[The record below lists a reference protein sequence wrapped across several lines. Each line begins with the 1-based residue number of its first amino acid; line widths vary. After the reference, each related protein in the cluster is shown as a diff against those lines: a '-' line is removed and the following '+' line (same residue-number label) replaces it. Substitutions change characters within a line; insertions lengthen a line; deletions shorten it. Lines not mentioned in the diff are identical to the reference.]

1 MNEFQLVIPMSG
13 IGKRFKDAGYKELK
27 PFIKVDGITI
37 IEHILQMYPFD
48 SEVLFIMNEDDP
60 ELSSHIESVQQ
71 MRPNVKVKTIASHKK
86 GPGHA
91 IWEAREEIH
100 LERPVIVNYA
110 DFSGTWDF
118 NAFMNQLT
126 KYEGSIL
133 TYTGFHPHMIRS
145 NKFAYVK
152 LNETNLVTDIQ
163 EKSPYT
169 TSPMNEHASSGVYGF
184 SSGRILLDSI
194 QKQIEER
201 ISLNGEYY
209 ISLTYKPMISAGMNI
224 SILDMSTFNQWGT
237 PEDLQDW
244 IYWNESVKQATG
256 PLTPKELKVDENAVL
271 LAAGKGSRVVAV
283 AKTEKPFIQIGDSSL
298 WERALND
305 GLSHSEIVL
314 VTRES
319 LEPKFPA
326 EKFSSI
332 VSTKEV
338 TSGQAASALSGLLK
352 LENKKSPVTIFSC
365 DNILNG
371 YSEIDLD
378 YKENE
383 VYVWITQNYPPSK
396 LHPEQYSW
404 VTLDELKN
412 IKSVYLKACPPD
424 VDDAFLIVGNFTFAS
439 GQIAIEKCESIIK
452 KNIQINGE
460 HYLDSIIKEEIDL
473 GHRVGIRMTREFIA
487 IGNETEYETYNYYAK
502 K

>member
-1 MNEFQLVIPMSG
+1 MNKFQLVIPMSG

-27 PFIKVDGITI
+27 PFIRVDGITI
-37 IEHILQMYPFD
+37 IEHILDMYPFD

-60 ELSSHIESVQQ
+60 ELSSHIKSVQQ
-71 MRPNVKVKTIASHKK
+71 MRPNVKVRTIPSHKK

-91 IWEAREEIH
+91 IWEAREDINLDH
-100 LERPVIVNYA
+100 PVIVNYA
-110 DFSGTWDF
+110 DFSGKWDF
-118 NAFMNQLT
+118 NAFLNQLT

-152 LNETNLVTDIQ
+152 LNDRNLVADIQ
-163 EKSPYT
+163 EKSSYT
-169 TSPMNEHASSGVYGF
+169 TNPMKEHASSGVYGF
-184 SSGRILLDSI
+184 SSGRILLESV
-194 QKQIEER
+194 QEQIKEE

-224 SILDMSTFNQWGT
+224 SILDMLTFNQWGT

-244 IYWNESVKQATG
+244 IYWSEAIKQANA
-256 PLTPKELKVDENAVL
+256 PLAPKEINVEENAIL

-283 AKTEKPFIQIGDSSL
+283 AKTEKPFIKIGDSSL

-305 GLSHSEIVL
+305 GMSHSEIVL
-314 VTRES
+314 VTRET
-319 LEPKFPA
+319 LESKFPA

-352 LENKKSPVTIFSC
+352 LENKKSPVTVFSC

-371 YSEIDLD
+371 DSGIDLD
-378 YKENE
+378 NRENE
-383 VYVWITQNYPPSK
+383 IYVWIAQNYPPSK

-404 VTLDELKN
+404 VTLDNQKN
-412 IKSVYLKACPPD
+412 VKSVYLKTSPPIL
-424 VDDAFLIVGNFTFAS
+424 DDAFLIVGNFTFAS
-439 GQIAIEKCESIIK
+439 GLIAIEKCELIIK
-452 KNIQINGE
+452 NNIQINGE
-460 HYLDSIIKEEIDL
+460 HYLDSIIKEEIAL
-473 GHRVGIRMTREFIA
+473 GRRVGVRLIKEFIA
-487 IGNETEYETYNYYAK
+487 IGNETEYETFNYYAK